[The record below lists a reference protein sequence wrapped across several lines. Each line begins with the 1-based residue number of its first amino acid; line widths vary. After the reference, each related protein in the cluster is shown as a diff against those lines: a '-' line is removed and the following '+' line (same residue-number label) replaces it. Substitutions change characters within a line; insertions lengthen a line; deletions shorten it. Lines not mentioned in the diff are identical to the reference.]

1 MALTPFFFFLKF
13 SLFLPMVFL
22 IIRYYVRRFMEAVM
36 GRRGLAGAVQ
46 SRKLS
51 RADLLR
57 AGGSGKTTAML
68 HPAVF
73 TGAAGGGQEALS
85 HSASLMRQ

>member
-1 MALTPFFFFLKF
+1 
-13 SLFLPMVFL
+13 
-22 IIRYYVRRFMEAVM
+22 M
-36 GRRGLAGAVQ
+36 GRRGLTSAVQ
-46 SRKLS
+46 SRKL
-51 RADLLR
+51 RGADLLR
-57 AGGSGKTTAML
+57 AGGSGETTAMF